1 MVMEINCKKTED
13 KTIIELKGYLD
24 ATNAEEFQKV
34 VDGMPAEDTQHVVV
48 DCDGLEYISS
58 SGLRVF
64 IALLKKAQK
73 NGGKVQVENLNSMVR
88 EIFDMTD
95 FSSLFGL

>member
-1 MVMEINCKKTED
+1 MEINSKKSED
-13 KTIIELKGYLD
+13 KTIIEVKGYLD

-34 VDGMPAEDTQHVVV
+34 VDALSAEDTQLVVV
-48 DCDGLEYISS
+48 DCEGLEYISS

-64 IALLKKAQK
+64 ITLLKKAQK
-73 NGGKVQVENLNSMVR
+73 NGGKVQVENLNSTVR

>member
-1 MVMEINCKKTED
+1 MEINCKKSEG
-13 KTIIELKGYLD
+13 KTIVELKGYLD
-24 ATNAEEFQKV
+24 ATNAQEFQKI
-34 VDGMPAEDTQHVVV
+34 VDELPASDTEHVAV
-48 DCDGLEYISS
+48 DCEGLEYISS

-64 IALLKKAQK
+64 ITLLKKAQK
-73 NGGKVQVENLNSMVR
+73 NGGEVKVENLNSTVR

>member
-1 MVMEINCKKTED
+1 MEINSKKTDD
-13 KTIIELKGYLD
+13 KTIVEVAGYLD
-24 ATNAEEFQKV
+24 AISAEEFLRFI
-34 VDGMPAEDTQHVVV
+34 DGMSPEESVHVVV
-48 DCDGLEYISS
+48 DCTGLQYISS

-64 IALLKKAQK
+64 ITLLKKAQK
-73 NGGKVQVENLNSMVR
+73 NGGKVEVQNLNSTVR

>member
-1 MVMEINCKKTED
+1 MEISSKKVD
-13 KTIIELKGYLD
+13 GKTIVNINGYLD
-24 ATNAEEFQKV
+24 TISAEEFQKF
-34 VDGMPAEDTQHVVV
+34 VDDMTPEDTVHVIV
-48 DCDGLEYISS
+48 DCEGLEYISS

-64 IALLKKAQK
+64 ITLLKKAQK
-73 NGGKVQVENLNSMVR
+73 NGGTVKVENLNSTVR

>member
-1 MVMEINCKKTED
+1 MEIKSNKSGETTTVEV
-13 KTIIELKGYLD
+13 KGYLD
-24 ATNAEEFQKV
+24 TVSAESFLNFVNE
-34 VDGMPAEDTQHVVV
+34 MPDDDTRHVVV
-48 DCDGLEYISS
+48 DCEGLEYISS

-64 IALLKKAQK
+64 ITLLKKAQK
-73 NGGKVQVENLNSMVR
+73 NGGNVEVKNLNSTVK

>member
-1 MVMEINCKKTED
+1 MEIISKKTND
-13 KTIIELKGYLD
+13 KTIVEVAGYLD
-24 ATNAEEFQKV
+24 AISAEEFLKFI
-34 VDGMPAEDTQHVVV
+34 DGMSAEESVHVVV
-48 DCDGLEYISS
+48 DCTGLQYISS

-64 IALLKKAQK
+64 ITLLKKAQK
-73 NGGKVQVENLNSMVR
+73 NGGKVEVQNLNSTVR

>member
-1 MVMEINCKKTED
+1 MEINSKKTDD
-13 KTIIELKGYLD
+13 KTIVEVAGYLD
-24 ATNAEEFQKV
+24 AISAEEFLRF
-34 VDGMPAEDTQHVVV
+34 VDEMSPEDSAHIVV
-48 DCDGLEYISS
+48 DCTGLQYISS

-64 IALLKKAQK
+64 ITLLKKVQK
-73 NGGKVQVENLNSMVR
+73 NGGTVEVQNLNSTVR

>member
-1 MVMEINCKKTED
+1 MEIISKKTDD
-13 KTIIELKGYLD
+13 KTIVEVAGYLD
-24 ATNAEEFQKV
+24 AISAEEFLKFI
-34 VDGMPAEDTQHVVV
+34 DGMSAEESVHVVV
-48 DCDGLEYISS
+48 DCTGLQYISS

-64 IALLKKAQK
+64 ITLLKKAQK
-73 NGGKVQVENLNSMVR
+73 NGGKVEVQNLNSTVR

>member
-1 MVMEINCKKTED
+1 MDINSKKTDD
-13 KTIIELKGYLD
+13 KTIVEVAGYMD
-24 ATNAEEFQKV
+24 AIAAEEFLKF
-34 VDGMPAEDTQHVVV
+34 VDGMSAEDTNHVVV
-48 DCDGLEYISS
+48 DCAGLEYISS

-64 IALLKKAQK
+64 ITLLKKAQK
-73 NGGKVQVENLNSMVR
+73 NGGKVEVQNLNSTVR

>member
-1 MVMEINCKKTED
+1 MEIRSRKND
-13 KTIIELKGYLD
+13 GKTIIELAGYLD
-24 ATNAEEFQKV
+24 TLNAEGFQNFV
-34 VDGMPAEDTQHVVV
+34 NEMTAEDMAHVVV
-48 DCDGLEYISS
+48 DCKELEYISS

-64 IALLKKAQK
+64 ITLLKKAQK
-73 NGGKVQVENLNSMVR
+73 NGGKVNVENLNSTVR

>member
-1 MVMEINCKKTED
+1 MEIKSKKTED
-13 KTIIELKGYLD
+13 KTLIEVAGYLD
-24 ATNAEEFQKV
+24 AISAEEFQKF
-34 VDGMPAEDTQHVVV
+34 VDGMSAEDTVHVVV
-48 DCDGLEYISS
+48 DCARLEYISS

-64 IALLKKAQK
+64 ITLLKKAKK
-73 NGGKVQVENLNSMVR
+73 NGGEVEVQNLNSTVR

>member
-1 MVMEINCKKTED
+1 MEISSKKVD
-13 KTIIELKGYLD
+13 GKTIVNINGYLD
-24 ATNAEEFQKV
+24 TISAEEFQKF
-34 VDGMPAEDTQHVVV
+34 VDDMTPEDTAHVIV
-48 DCDGLEYISS
+48 DCEGLEYISS

-64 IALLKKAQK
+64 ITLLKKAQK
-73 NGGKVQVENLNSMVR
+73 NGGTVKVENLNSTVR

>member
-1 MVMEINCKKTED
+1 MEINCKKSEG
-13 KTIIELKGYLD
+13 KTIIGVKGYLD
-24 ATNAEEFQKV
+24 TTNAEEFQKF
-34 VDGMPAEDTQHVVV
+34 VDGLPAKDTSHVVV
-48 DCDGLEYISS
+48 DCEGLEYISS

-64 IALLKKAQK
+64 IILLKKAQK
-73 NGGKVQVENLNSMVR
+73 NGGKVQVQNLNSTVR

>member
-1 MVMEINCKKTED
+1 MEINSKKTDD
-13 KTIIELKGYLD
+13 KTIVEVAGYLD
-24 ATNAEEFQKV
+24 AISAEEFLRFI
-34 VDGMPAEDTQHVVV
+34 DGMSAEESVHVVV
-48 DCDGLEYISS
+48 DCTGLQYISS

-64 IALLKKAQK
+64 ITLLKKAQK
-73 NGGKVQVENLNSMVR
+73 NGGKVEVQNLNSTVR

>member
-1 MVMEINCKKTED
+1 MEINCKKSEG

-24 ATNAEEFQKV
+24 ATNAQEFQKV
-34 VDGMPAEDTQHVVV
+34 VDELPANDTENVVV
-48 DCDGLEYISS
+48 DCEGLEYISS

-64 IALLKKAQK
+64 ITLLKKAQK
-73 NGGKVQVENLNSMVR
+73 NGGKVKVENLNSTVR

>member
-1 MVMEINCKKTED
+1 MIMEINCKKTED
-13 KTIIELKGYLD
+13 KTIIEVKGYLD
-24 ATNAEEFQKV
+24 ATNAEEFKKV
-34 VDGMPAEDTQHVVV
+34 VDDLSAEDTKQVVV
-48 DCDGLEYISS
+48 DCEGLEYISS

-64 IALLKKAQK
+64 ITLLKKAQK

>member
-1 MVMEINCKKTED
+1 MEINCKKTDD
-13 KTIIELKGYLD
+13 KTIIEVKGYLD

-34 VDGMPAEDTQHVVV
+34 VDTLSAEDTQLVVV
-48 DCDGLEYISS
+48 DCEGLEYISS

-64 IALLKKAQK
+64 ITLLKKAQK
-73 NGGKVQVENLNSMVR
+73 NGGKVQVENLNSTVR

>member
-1 MVMEINCKKTED
+1 MEINSKKTND
-13 KTIIELKGYLD
+13 KTIVEIAGYLD
-24 ATNAEEFQKV
+24 AISAEEFLTFV
-34 VDGMPAEDTQHVVV
+34 NGMSTENCTHVIV
-48 DCDGLEYISS
+48 DCAGLEYISS

-64 IALLKKAQK
+64 ITLLKKAQK
-73 NGGKVQVENLNSMVR
+73 NGGKVEVKNLNSTVR